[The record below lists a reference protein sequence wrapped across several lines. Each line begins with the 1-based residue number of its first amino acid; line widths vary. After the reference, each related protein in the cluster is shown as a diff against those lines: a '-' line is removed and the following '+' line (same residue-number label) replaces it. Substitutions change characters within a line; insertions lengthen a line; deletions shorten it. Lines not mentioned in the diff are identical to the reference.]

1 MAKNRKNN
9 ATNVRLVPA
18 LKTFLLC
25 LLIGGSAA
33 GYVLQKNTI
42 YELGKQ
48 IREKETVLERLKWE
62 NRIRANQLA
71 DLQSPAKLADR
82 VREKKLGLTTTQP
95 WQVIWLKENGMQAAG
110 TNTSTDAQLLV
121 LGNK

>member
-1 MAKNRKNN
+1 MARNRKNHET
-9 ATNVRLVPA
+9 AVRFIPA

-48 IREKETVLERLKWE
+48 IHAKEAVLDRLKWE

-71 DLQSPAKLADR
+71 DLQSPNKLAER
-82 VREKKLGLTTTQP
+82 VREKRLGLTMTQP
-95 WQVIWLKENGMQAAG
+95 WQVIWLNENGMQAAA
-110 TNTSTDAQLLV
+110 TNSLPDQQLLV
-121 LGNK
+121 LGK

>member
-1 MAKNRKNN
+1 MAKNRKNQET
-9 ATNVRLVPA
+9 AVRFVPA

-48 IREKETVLERLKWE
+48 IRDREAALERLKWQ

-71 DLQSPAKLADR
+71 DLQSPTKLAER
-82 VREKKLGLTTTQP
+82 VREKRLGLTMAQP
-95 WQVIWLKENGMQAAG
+95 WQVIWLNEHGIQTVG
-110 TNTSTDAQLLV
+110 TNRSGDGQLLV
-121 LGNK
+121 FGK

>member
-1 MAKNRKNN
+1 MAKNRKNQ
-9 ATNVRLVPA
+9 ATAVRFLPA

-48 IREKETVLERLKWE
+48 IREKEAVLERLKWE
-62 NRIRANQLA
+62 NRVRANQLA
-71 DLQSPAKLADR
+71 DLQSPNKLAER
-82 VREKKLGLTTTQP
+82 VREKKLGLTMTQP
-95 WQVIWLKENGMQAAG
+95 WQVIWINEHGIQAAG
-110 TNTSTDAQLLV
+110 TNGPAEAQLLV
-121 LGNK
+121 SGK

>member
-48 IREKETVLERLKWE
+48 IREKEAVLERLKWE

-95 WQVIWLKENGMQAAG
+95 WQVIWLKENGMQAAV
-110 TNTSTDAQLLV
+110 TNMSTDAQLLV

>member
-1 MAKNRKNN
+1 MAKNRKNQET
-9 ATNVRLVPA
+9 AVRFVPA

-48 IREKETVLERLKWE
+48 IRDKEAVLERLKWE

-71 DLQSPAKLADR
+71 DLQSPAKLAER
-82 VREKKLGLTTTQP
+82 VRDKKLGLTMTQP
-95 WQVIWLKENGMQAAG
+95 WQVIWLKENGMPAG
-110 TNTSTDAQLLV
+110 TNTTADPQLLV
-121 LGNK
+121 GK

>member
-1 MAKNRKNN
+1 MARNRKNHE
-9 ATNVRLVPA
+9 TNVRLVPA

-48 IREKETVLERLKWE
+48 IREKEAVLERLKWE

-71 DLQSPAKLADR
+71 DLQSPTKLAER
-82 VREKKLGLTTTQP
+82 VREKRLGLTMTQP
-95 WQVIWLKENGMQAAG
+95 SQVIWLNEHGMQAAG
-110 TNTSTDAQLLV
+110 SGRPADAELLV
-121 LGNK
+121 TGK

>member
-1 MAKNRKNN
+1 MARNRKNHQT
-9 ATNVRLVPA
+9 AVRFVPA

-48 IREKETVLERLKWE
+48 IREREAVLERLRWE

-95 WQVIWLKENGMQAAG
+95 WQVIWLNESGLQAAG
-110 TNTSTDAQLLV
+110 TDASHAAQLLIS
-121 LGNK
+121 GK

>member
-1 MAKNRKNN
+1 MAKNRKNQE
-9 ATNVRLVPA
+9 AAVRFVPA

-48 IREKETVLERLKWE
+48 IREKEAVLERLKWE

-71 DLQSPAKLADR
+71 DLQSPTKLADR
-82 VREKKLGLTTTQP
+82 VREKRLGLTMTQP
-95 WQVIWLKENGMQAAG
+95 WQVIWLNENGMQAAV
-110 TNTSTDAQLLV
+110 TNAPADAQLLV
-121 LGNK
+121 SGK

>member
-1 MAKNRKNN
+1 MARNKNK
-9 ATNVRLVPA
+9 AQSGAVKFVPA

-25 LLIGGSAA
+25 LLLGGSAA

-48 IREKETVLERLKWE
+48 IREKEAVLERLKWE

-71 DLQSPAKLADR
+71 DVQSPTKLAER
-82 VREKKLGLTTTQP
+82 VRAKQLGLTMTQP
-95 WQVIWLKENGMQAAG
+95 SQVIWLNEHGMQAAG
-110 TNTSTDAQLLV
+110 TNRPV
-121 LGNK
+121 

>member
-1 MAKNRKNN
+1 MARNRKHQSG
-9 ATNVRLVPA
+9 AVRFVPA

-25 LLIGGSAA
+25 LLLGGSAA

-48 IREKETVLERLKWE
+48 IREKEGVLERLKWE

-71 DLQSPAKLADR
+71 DLQSPTKLADR
-82 VREKKLGLTTTQP
+82 VREKKLGLTMTQP
-95 WQVIWLKENGMQAAG
+95 WQVIWINEQGVQAAG
-110 TNTSTDAQLLV
+110 SNRTADAQLLV
-121 LGNK
+121 SGK

>member
-1 MAKNRKNN
+1 MGKNRKNQ
-9 ATNVRLVPA
+9 ATAVRLVPA

-48 IREKETVLERLKWE
+48 IREKEAVLERLKWE

-71 DLQSPAKLADR
+71 DLQSPTKLAER
-82 VREKKLGLTTTQP
+82 SSATISGVFGPNRLTLP
-95 WQVIWLKENGMQAAG
+95 LFSIGRI
-110 TNTSTDAQLLV
+110 SR
-121 LGNK
+121 

>member
-1 MAKNRKNN
+1 
-9 ATNVRLVPA
+9 VRLVPA

-48 IREKETVLERLKWE
+48 IREKEAVLERLKWE

-71 DLQSPAKLADR
+71 DLQSPTKIAER
-82 VREKKLGLTTTQP
+82 VRKKKMGLTMAQP
-95 WQVIWLKENGMQAAG
+95 WQVIWLNEHGVQVVG
-110 TNTSTDAQLLV
+110 TNMTADPQLLV
-121 LGNK
+121 SGK

>member
-1 MAKNRKNN
+1 MARNRKNHET
-9 ATNVRLVPA
+9 AVRFVPA

-48 IREKETVLERLKWE
+48 IREKEAVLERLKWE

-71 DLQSPAKLADR
+71 DLQSPTKLAER
-82 VREKKLGLTTTQP
+82 VRDKKLGLTMTQP
-95 WQVIWLKENGMQAAG
+95 WQVIWLNENGMQAAG
-110 TNTSTDAQLLV
+110 TNRPVDPQLLAS
-121 LGNK
+121 GK

>member
-1 MAKNRKNN
+1 MARNRKNQET
-9 ATNVRLVPA
+9 AVRFIPA

-48 IREKETVLERLKWE
+48 IREKEAVLERLKWE

-71 DLQSPAKLADR
+71 DLQSPNKLGDR
-82 VREKKLGLTTTQP
+82 VREKRLGLTMTQP
-95 WQVIWLKENGMQAAG
+95 WQVIWLNENGMQAAS
-110 TNTSTDAQLLV
+110 TNALADPQLLV
-121 LGNK
+121 SGK